1 MPRLSKTEQN
11 RRIRE
16 LEVGK
21 NLWLRANVPNY
32 ENGGMLDIYRVS
44 RDTYRVTVW
53 DAENERSH
61 WIPRNARRVVFEGFV
76 GGAIIIVHGMRKGVM
91 K

>member
-1 MPRLSKTEQN
+1 MPRLTKTERN

-44 RDTYRVTVW
+44 KDTYRVTLW

-61 WIPRNARRVVFEGFV
+61 WIPRNARKVVYEGFV
-76 GGAIIIVHGMRKGVM
+76 AGAIAIVHELRKGVM
-91 K
+91 E